1 MEQIFVPLIKYAHKV
16 GLNVWHVVLVTKY
29 RYQMFGKFKQR
40 NIAEASI
47 RKVAACHLIKI
58 RVIKVMP
65 DHAHMTVTLPHGM
78 TDIRAFM
85 LLKGGSAYHFFRN
98 HPKSRLRLPKGHLWS
113 AGGCMTT
120 VGYNELSTVENY
132 IRNQEQHHAIA
143 QDTLSL

>member
-1 MEQIFVPLIKYAHKV
+1 MEQTFAPLIKYSHKV
-16 GLNVWHVVLVTKY
+16 GINFWHVVLVTKY

-47 RKVAACHLIKI
+47 RKVAMRHRMQI

-65 DHAHMTVTLPHGM
+65 DHVHMTVTLPRGM
-78 TDIRAFM
+78 TDIKAFM
-85 LLKGGSAYHFFRN
+85 LLKGGSAYHFFKN
-98 HPKSRLRLPKGHLWS
+98 HEKSRLRLPQGHLWS

-143 QDTLSL
+143 